1 MWKSLFCDIVNTHA
15 PLKTFRAGKKKNI
28 IFNEEVA
35 SLRVTQDEYHAEAI
49 KTGNPNTWSVYRKLQ
64 NHVTK
69 LARKSKTS
77 FFKSAIQNSKGDSK
91 TMWGHVN
98 KLFPKTKSSGIPS
111 LEIDGCLITTPKD
124 IANKFNTFFVS
135 IGENLANLIAE
146 PSRTALD

>member
-15 PLKTFRAGKKKNI
+15 RLKTFRAGKKKNI

-35 SLRVTQDEYHAEAI
+35 SLRVTRDEYHAESI
-49 KTGNPNTWSVYRKLQ
+49 KTGNPNTWSVYRKLR

-69 LARKSKTS
+69 LARPT
-77 FFKSAIQNSKGDSK
+77 FKSAIQNSKGDSR
-91 TMWGHVN
+91 TMWSHIN

-111 LEIDGCLITTPKD
+111 LEIDGRLITTTND

-135 IGENLANLIAE
+135 IGENLAN
-146 PSRTALD
+146 